1 MLLQHPGVR
10 LRKEMLLVVVTLDT
24 SRSERLELR
33 NVRRLVHIETLA
45 GRV

>member
-1 MLLQHPGVR
+1 MLQNPGVR

-33 NVRRLVHIETLA
+33 NVSRLVHKETLA